1 MWRFCRKIYGGCL
14 TDKMRAA
21 MRARDRALNTNF
33 LNCIFK
39 GSGAISCL
47 TALTLCLQA
56 GFIMP
61 EKAEARVNKDP
72 RARFEKSKK
81 KKIARLPFSK
91 KEDKEDSEEV
101 EVSDNDKAEAEDKEE
116 KADKKAA
123 KEKKKKEKKEKK
135 AKKDKDKTEA
145 AEEDDK
151 EADVDVQEIE
161 ILEVDEPAKTSTEE
175 STKKPNPNESQNS
188 DVAKDKDEEKEALG
202 EAPRLLP
209 DSALISVLKDVS
221 KSLAEVDEELV
232 NDPDEKKIVQLSREI
247 LDKSLSQ
254 DGVEADRILRPE
266 HEARARANMIVEAWS
281 SGDVKLR
288 ENLRGSVAAVWG
300 KRIDGLINV
309 TIAGECHDLKSS
321 DGSTI
326 GKFIVIVSAKSPVK
340 KGFDIQSQS
349 DVTFWIAEVA
359 NIDVDSACLKRKESK
374 PGDGEDSEAKKESPN
389 QEPDSLKKKSQLILE
404 PILTDRKREF
414 LSNNKEYQDK
424 LTALENRR
432 QEKIAALKKEEAEA
446 REARAKEEAEAE
458 KARKEALAKRNAF
471 RELSTDSPEGKQLG
485 YYPDEVEIIEIV
497 EEVGPATSETKKAK
511 GPKSVESDYDLVQE
525 PEEKEENTVARTRR
539 KRTIR
544 RYPRRFK
551 VKDHQE
557 ENKDKQ
563 GTDKEEDEKTDNQKI
578 ATKNSG
584 EENEQVA
591 EEEENRQADSE
602 SEETEDEEK
611 EAASEPEREEKQEE
625 KKTIVTEEKESEDEE
640 TEDKIAEV
648 SEKNTEQDAEADKSK
663 EKEEEEAAEEAALAE
678 EQKRKAAKEQEKER
692 KKKAKKEKKEKAA
705 EKPPKEDELKKK
717 LASITTIA
725 PVKPREES
733 PSSTTANE
741 GANRAWE
748 SPATSFIMRQPSL
761 GANLVY
767 PDRAIAG
774 KFLTVAVL
782 DKYGNPESSV
792 ELSFNG
798 ATISTD
804 ASGQAMF
811 MVPEDATPGR
821 TLHVSLAARPE
832 LAPGVIEV
840 LQPLFVGSE
849 TASPKI
855 DKASKL
861 VPDTRVLIIDGHD
874 FIGKAKNNRVLVDS
888 NMEAKAIA
896 ASPVQLK
903 LKMPKSLKP
912 GTHKVNI
919 ANTAL
924 RSNPIV
930 FEYITAEVVE
940 GKKPKKKGS
949 GDLIITVKGTEK
961 PVHVRLVNKTP
972 AVIKINKGNELI
984 VTTSG
989 GSDNSSRIEIKRL
1002 QKGQYRVDA
1011 NIEI

>member
-1 MWRFCRKIYGGCL
+1 
-14 TDKMRAA
+14 

-123 KEKKKKEKKEKK
+123 KEKKKEKKEKK

-175 STKKPNPNESQNS
+175 STKKTNSNESQNS

-414 LSNNKEYQDK
+414 LASNKEYRDK

-432 QEKIAALKKEEAEA
+432 QEKIAALKKEEA
-446 REARAKEEAEAE
+446 EARAKEEAEAE

-471 RELSTDSPEGKQLG
+471 RELSTDSPEGKQLS

-497 EEVGPATSETKKAK
+497 EEVGPATSESKKAK

-525 PEEKEENTVARTRR
+525 PEEKEESKVARTRR

-563 GTDKEEDEKTDNQKI
+563 DTDKEEDKKTENPEI
-578 ATKNSG
+578 ATKDSG
-584 EENEQVA
+584 EENKNVK
-591 EEEENRQADSE
+591 EEEKKQEDSE
-602 SEETEDEEK
+602 SEETKDDEK

-625 KKTIVTEEKESEDEE
+625 KKTLVTEEKESEDEE
-640 TEDKIAEV
+640 AEDRIAEA
-648 SEKNTEQDAEADKSK
+648 SEKNIEQEAEADRAKAKAKAK
-663 EKEEEEAAEEAALAE
+663 EEEEEAAAEAAALAE

-692 KKKAKKEKKEKAA
+692 KKKEKKAKKEKKEKAA
-705 EKPPKEDELKKK
+705 EKPPQEDELKKK

-733 PSSTTANE
+733 PSSTTTNE

-748 SPATSFIMRQPSL
+748 SPATSFILKQPSL